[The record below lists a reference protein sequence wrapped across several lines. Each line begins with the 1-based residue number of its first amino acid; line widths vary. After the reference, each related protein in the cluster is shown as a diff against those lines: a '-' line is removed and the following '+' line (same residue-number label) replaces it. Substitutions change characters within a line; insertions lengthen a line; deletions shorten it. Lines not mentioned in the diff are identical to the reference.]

1 MEIEIDYKGKKEK
14 VVLKSLSWGEN
25 NECVRVGMTV
35 KPDGK
40 TNLDF
45 VLQQEHKLV
54 KSIVSAPFEVTLE
67 NLRALPAKDGDKLF
81 NAMMKLNQVESGVAK
96 NSSPP
101 LEVKETSVEK

>member
-1 MEIEIDYKGKKEK
+1 MEVEIDYKGKKEK

-25 NECVRVGMTV
+25 NECVRIGMKTN
-35 KPDGK
+35 PDGSK
-40 TNLDF
+40 DFDF

-67 NLRALPAKDGDKLF
+67 NLRNLSAKDGDKIF

>member
-1 MEIEIDYKGKKEK
+1 MEVEIDYKGKKEK

-25 NECVRVGMTV
+25 NECVRVGMQI
-35 KPDGK
+35 KANGK

-67 NLRALPAKDGDKLF
+67 NLRALPATDGDKIF
-81 NAMMKLNQVESGVAK
+81 NAMMKLNQVESEVAK
-96 NSSPP
+96 NLDTPS
-101 LEVKETSVEK
+101 VAKEISVEK